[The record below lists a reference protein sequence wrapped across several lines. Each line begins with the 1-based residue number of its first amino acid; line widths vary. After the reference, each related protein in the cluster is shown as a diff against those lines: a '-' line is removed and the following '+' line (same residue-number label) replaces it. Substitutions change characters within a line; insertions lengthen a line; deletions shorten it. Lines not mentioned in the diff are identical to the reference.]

1 MPLKSLEGGRMQ
13 LRNPVLV
20 DAARSPFARGLA
32 AQRIGA
38 GMGISTV
45 FESAD

>member
-1 MPLKSLEGGRMQ
+1 MQ
-13 LRNPVLV
+13 LRNLVLV

-32 AQRIGA
+32 AQCIGA

-45 FESAD
+45 IERAD